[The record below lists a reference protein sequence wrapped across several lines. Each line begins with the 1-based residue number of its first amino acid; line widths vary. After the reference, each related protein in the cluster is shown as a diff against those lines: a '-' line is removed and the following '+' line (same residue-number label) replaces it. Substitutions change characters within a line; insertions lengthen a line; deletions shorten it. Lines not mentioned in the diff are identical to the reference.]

1 MILNLKKIKGEKKSE
16 LENSKRMNKLFKDQL
31 EHINVKITI
40 RDNEKKKMNLIEIKM
55 NNLKK
60 KELIY

>member
-1 MILNLKKIKGEKKSE
+1 
-16 LENSKRMNKLFKDQL
+16 MNKLFKDQL